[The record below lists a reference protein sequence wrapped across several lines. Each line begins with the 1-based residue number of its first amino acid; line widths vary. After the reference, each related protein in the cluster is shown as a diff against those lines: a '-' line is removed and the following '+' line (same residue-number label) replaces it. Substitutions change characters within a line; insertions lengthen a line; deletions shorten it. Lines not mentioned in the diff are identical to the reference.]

1 MKATLFNQYEI
12 TLEEIETGLY
22 QISEA
27 LPITKN
33 DIWQYLTEE
42 FALPLA
48 YSDLLTDSF
57 RLDKLIFHKNTTPP
71 KVELTVGCD
80 AIQLSIFQFSSIE
93 LTLNTN
99 NNILVLNE

>member
-1 MKATLFNQYEI
+1 MKAKLFNQYQI
-12 TLEEIETGLY
+12 TLEETEAGKY

-33 DIWQYLTEE
+33 DIWQYLAEE

-57 RLDKLIFHKNTTPP
+57 RLDQLIFHKDTIPQ
-71 KVELTVGCD
+71 KIELTIGCD
-80 AIQLSIFQFSSIE
+80 AVALSIFQFSSIE

-99 NNILVLNE
+99 NNILILNE